1 MMEEM
6 SYEDWKAERQQYLDS
21 RDDFRIEA
29 DRIWQSMNTNND
41 FYFGLGKRIDE
52 RESSKV
58 PVAGEGTVEFLTIA
72 SGSLKVPARFFLPVR
87 IVYGMLEGAEALA
100 RQRAGL

>member
-21 RDDFRIEA
+21 RSETRLQA
-29 DRIWQSMNTNND
+29 DRAWQSMNTNNE
-41 FYFGLGKRIDE
+41 FYFGLGKRIDQ

-58 PVAGEGTVEFLTIA
+58 PVAGAGTVEFLTIA
-72 SGSLKVPARFFLPVR
+72 SGILKVPARFFLPVR
-87 IVYGMLEGAEALA
+87 VLYGMTEGAEMLA
-100 RQRAGL
+100 RERAGL